1 MRQKKDEKLDFKNWV
16 FNELSNQLI
25 IFLLNLKEK
34 FGCCVAN
41 LKFSKKYKKKSR
53 SRRTNNR
60 L

>member
-41 LKFSKKYKKKSR
+41 LKFSKKYKKKK
-53 SRRTNNR
+53 
-60 L
+60 